1 MCSHLVFRVL
11 WWSPLRKRDVVK
23 HHGNKS
29 WQLQL
34 HEILLG
40 HPLNLG
46 GNVELW
52 QLCGS
57 LQQRLVFVRRAAA
70 AVACVCDN
78 DNIIVS
84 GCLLHLLSIV
94 VYCT

>member
-11 WWSPLRKRDVVK
+11 WWSPLRKRDMVK
-23 HHGNKS
+23 HRGNES

-34 HEILLG
+34 HGILLD

-57 LQQRLVFVRRAAA
+57 LRQRLVFVRRASRGSCIPLH
-70 AVACVCDN
+70 VCVCDN
-78 DNIIVS
+78 DNNEESLDAELI
-84 GCLLHLLSIV
+84 
-94 VYCT
+94 